1 MSKKYLD
8 DVGTGILVANMKQYV
23 DDSLTIVPIE
33 KITDFGGGI
42 TVTTASDGTSC
53 TRLIDLN
60 AKMVNPSSLI
70 FKCSPVAN
78 GTHVLGLRFIG
89 SDGERNSL
97 TVISKTSSSYLFH
110 IINDSKN
117 KMIIIYEI
125 YYGNSFEISYDD
137 DGNFVSK
144 TSTANVTSYNIL
156 TKLNSKT
163 SSGTYTPSSN
173 TDVATK
179 EYVDNSILEIED
191 LSSEDITALFSS

>member
-23 DDSLTIVPIE
+23 DDSLTILPIE
-33 KITDFGGGI
+33 KITDFGAE
-42 TVTTASDGTSC
+42 TSVWTNEVTYRRYIDLNHTMTNSSNVIFNIYIPDGYTKQMAWFRFVNSDGTY
-53 TRLIDLN
+53 TTILVTGAARQTLLYHITNDPEN
-60 AKMVNPSSLI
+60 
-70 FKCSPVAN
+70 
-78 GTHVLGLRFIG
+78 
-89 SDGERNSL
+89 
-97 TVISKTSSSYLFH
+97 KT
-110 IINDSKN
+110 IT
-117 KMIIIYEI
+117 IYEI

-144 TSTANVTSYNIL
+144 ASTANVTSYNIL

-163 SSGTYTPSSN
+163 SSDTYTPSSN